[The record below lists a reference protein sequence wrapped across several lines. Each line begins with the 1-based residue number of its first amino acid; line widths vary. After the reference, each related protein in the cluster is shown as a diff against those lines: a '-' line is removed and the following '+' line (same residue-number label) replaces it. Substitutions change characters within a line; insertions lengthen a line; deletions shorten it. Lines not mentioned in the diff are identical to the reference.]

1 MINMMKVI
9 PHNYVTRY
17 GYHYFATDD
26 GHIYS
31 EHLKRNISEYTDK
44 DGYKKVRL
52 SNGDG
57 SRKVFSVHRLILETF
72 EPNPNSSILQVN
84 HKDGNKANNSLS
96 NLEWVTCKEN
106 INHGYKLGLYSNI
119 GDNNNGDH
127 KLCTA
132 QVLEIINLL
141 LEHKMTIQAIAD
153 KFQVSKFAIESIKY
167 KRTWKHLTA
176 NIDFYKG
183 STTSRNDVGCKQMTA
198 EMEGS
203 SNEDEEIV

>member
-1 MINMMKVI
+1 MMKLI

-17 GYHYFATDD
+17 GYHYYATDD

-72 EPNPNSSILQVN
+72 IPNENSKNLQVN
-84 HKDGNKANNSLS
+84 HIDGNKTNNNLI
-96 NLEWVTCKEN
+96 NLEWVTNKEN
-106 INHGYKLGLYSNI
+106 VNHGYRIGLYHNI

-127 KLCTA
+127 KLCTK
-132 QVLEIINLL
+132 QVLEIIDLL
-141 LEHKMTIQAIAD
+141 LEHNLTIQEIAN
-153 KFQVSKFAIESIKY
+153 KYEVSKHAIESIKY
-167 KRTWKHLTA
+167 KKTWKHLTQ
-176 NIDFYKG
+176 NINFYKG
-183 STTSRNDVGCKQMTA
+183 STTSESVSNKLMVT
-198 EMEGS
+198 EMENS

>member
-1 MINMMKVI
+1 MMKVI

-17 GYHYFATDD
+17 GYRYYATDD

-31 EHLKRNISEYTDK
+31 QHLQRNISEYFDK

-72 EPNPNSSILQVN
+72 DPNPHSSELQVN
-84 HKDGNKANNSLS
+84 HKDGDKINNRLS
-96 NLEWVTCKEN
+96 NLQWATCKEN
-106 INHGYKLGLYSNI
+106 INHAYNLGLYHNV

-127 KLCTA
+127 KLCTS
-132 QVLEIINLL
+132 QVLEIIDLL
-141 LEHKMTIQAIAD
+141 LAHELTIQQIAN
-153 KFQVSKFAIESIKY
+153 KFQVSKYAIECIKY
-167 KRTWKHLTA
+167 KKTWKHLTK
-176 NIDFYKG
+176 NTNFYEG
-183 STTSRNDVGCKQMTA
+183 STTSHNDVNCKQMTI
-198 EMEGS
+198 EMEDS

>member
-1 MINMMKVI
+1 MIIMMKVI

-31 EHLKRNISEYTDK
+31 EHLKRNISEYFDK

-72 EPNPNSSILQVN
+72 EPNPNSDILQVN
-84 HKDGNKANNSLS
+84 HIDGDKTNNCLS

-106 INHGYKLGLYSNI
+106 INHAYNLGLYSNI
-119 GDNNNGDH
+119 GDNNNGPH
-127 KLCTA
+127 TLNTN
-132 QVLEIINLL
+132 QVLEIIDLL
-141 LEHKMTIQAIAD
+141 LEHKMTIQDIAN
-153 KFQVSKFAIESIKY
+153 KFHTSKFAIECIKY
-167 KRTWKHLTA
+167 KKTWKHLTKD
-176 NIDFYKG
+176 IDFYQG
-183 STTSRNDVGCKQMTA
+183 STTNQNDVNRKLMA
-198 EMEGS
+198 IEMES
-203 SNEDEEIV
+203 SLNKDEDIV

>member
-1 MINMMKVI
+1 MMKVI

-31 EHLKRNISEYTDK
+31 EHLKRNLSEYFDK

-72 EPNPNSSILQVN
+72 EPNPNSANLQVN
-84 HKDGNKANNSLS
+84 HKDGDKTNNSLS

-106 INHGYKLGLYSNI
+106 INHAYRLGLYSNI
-119 GDNNNGDH
+119 GDKNNGDH
-127 KLCTA
+127 KLTTP
-132 QVLEIINLL
+132 QVLEIIDLL
-141 LEHKMTIQAIAD
+141 LAHQMTIQAIAD
-153 KFQVSKFAIESIKY
+153 KYHVSKFAIESIKY
-167 KRTWKHLTA
+167 KRTWKHLTKD
-176 NIDFYKG
+176 IDFYKG
-183 STTSRNDVGCKQMTA
+183 STTSHNDVDRKPKA
-198 EMEGS
+198 IEMEGS
-203 SNEDEEIV
+203 SKEDEEMV

>member
-1 MINMMKVI
+1 MMKVI

-17 GYHYFATDD
+17 GYRYYATDD

-31 EHLKRNISEYTDK
+31 EHLKRNISEYFDK

-72 EPNPNSSILQVN
+72 EPNPNSANLQVN
-84 HKDGNKANNSLS
+84 HKDGDKTNNCLS

-106 INHGYKLGLYSNI
+106 INHGYQLGLYSNI

-127 KLCTA
+127 VLVTQ
-132 QVLEIINLL
+132 QVLEIIDLL

-153 KFQVSKFAIESIKY
+153 KYHVSKFAIESIKY
-167 KRTWKHLTA
+167 KCTWKHLTKD
-176 NIDFYKG
+176 IDFYEG
-183 STTSRNDVGCKQMTA
+183 STTKCKSQA
-198 EMEGS
+198 NG
-203 SNEDEEIV
+203 D

>member
-1 MINMMKVI
+1 MKVI

-17 GYHYFATDD
+17 GYRYFATED

-72 EPNPNSSILQVN
+72 QPNPNSKNLQVN
-84 HKDGNKANNSLS
+84 HIDGNKTNNCIS
-96 NLEWVTCKEN
+96 NLEWVTCKQN
-106 INHGYKLGLYSNI
+106 INHAYNLGLYHNI

-127 KLCTA
+127 KLSTP
-132 QVLEIINLL
+132 QVLEIIDLL
-141 LEHKMTIQAIAD
+141 LQYKMTIQAIAN
-153 KFQVSKFAIESIKY
+153 KYQVSKFAIESIKY
-167 KRTWKHLTA
+167 KRTWKHLTK

-183 STTSRNDVGCKQMTA
+183 STTSHNDVSSKLMAT
-198 EMEGS
+198 EMESS
-203 SNEDEEIV
+203 SNIEDDEIV

>member
-1 MINMMKVI
+1 MMKII

-17 GYHYFATDD
+17 GYHYYATDD

-31 EHLKRNISEYTDK
+31 EHLGRNISEYFDK

-72 EPNPNSSILQVN
+72 EPNPNSANLQVN
-84 HKDGNKANNSLS
+84 HKDGNKTNNNLS

-106 INHGYKLGLYSNI
+106 IDHAYNLGLYSNI

-127 KLCTA
+127 KLTTP
-132 QVLEIINLL
+132 QVLEIIDLL
-141 LEHKMTIQAIAD
+141 LEHKMTIQAIAN
-153 KFQVSKFAIESIKY
+153 KYQVSKFAIESIKY
-167 KRTWKHLTA
+167 KRTWKHLTK

-183 STTSRNDVGCKQMTA
+183 STTSQNDVGYKPTVA
-198 EMEGS
+198 EMESPSQEG
-203 SNEDEEIV
+203 EEIV

>member
-1 MINMMKVI
+1 MIMKVI

-17 GYHYFATDD
+17 GYHYLATDD

-31 EHLKRNISEYTDK
+31 EHLKRNISEYFDK

-72 EPNPNSSILQVN
+72 EPNPNSDKLQVN
-84 HKDGNKANNSLS
+84 HKDGNKTNNALS

-106 INHGYKLGLYSNI
+106 INHAYNLGLYSNI
-119 GDNNNGDH
+119 GDNNNGEH

-132 QVLEIINLL
+132 QVLEIIDLL
-141 LEHKMTIQAIAD
+141 LKHEMTIQAIAN
-153 KFQVSKFAIESIKY
+153 KYSVSKYAIECIKY
-167 KRTWKHLTA
+167 KKTWKHLTK

-183 STTSRNDVGCKQMTA
+183 STTSHNDVDCKQMTI
-198 EMEGS
+198 EMES
-203 SNEDEEIV
+203 SSEEDEEMV

>member
-1 MINMMKVI
+1 MMKVI

-17 GYHYFATDD
+17 GYHYYATDD

-52 SNGDG
+52 SNGNG
-57 SRKVFSVHRLILETF
+57 SRKVFSVHRLVLETF
-72 EPNPNSSILQVN
+72 EPNSNSDNLQVN
-84 HKDGNKANNSLS
+84 HKDGHKDNNKLS

-106 INHGYKLGLYSNI
+106 INHAYNLGLYSNI
-119 GDNNNGDH
+119 GDDNNGEH
-127 KLCTA
+127 KLKTQ

-141 LEHKMTIQAIAD
+141 LQHQMTIQAIAD
-153 KFQVSKFAIESIKY
+153 KYSVSKYAIECIKY
-167 KRTWKHLTA
+167 KKTWKHLTK
-176 NIDFYKG
+176 NINFYQG
-183 STTSRNDVGCKQMTA
+183 STTSLNDVNHKLMVV
-198 EMEGS
+198 EMESS

>member
-1 MINMMKVI
+1 MMKII

-17 GYHYFATDD
+17 GYHYYATDD

-31 EHLKRNISEYTDK
+31 EHLKRNISEYFDK

-72 EPNPNSSILQVN
+72 EPNINSDKLQVN
-84 HKDGNKANNSLS
+84 HIDGDKTNNKLS
-96 NLEWVTCKEN
+96 NLEWVSCKEN
-106 INHGYKLGLYSNI
+106 INHAY
-119 GDNNNGDH
+119 
-127 KLCTA
+127 
-132 QVLEIINLL
+132 NLL
-141 LEHKMTIQAIAD
+141 LSHEMTIQAIAD
-153 KFQVSKFAIESIKY
+153 KYNVSKHAIESIKY
-167 KRTWKHLTA
+167 KKTWKHLTK

-183 STTSRNDVGCKQMTA
+183 STTSCNDVSSKPMTA
-198 EMEGS
+198 EMESS

>member
-1 MINMMKVI
+1 MKVI

-17 GYHYFATDD
+17 GYRYYATED

-72 EPNPNSSILQVN
+72 CPNENSDKLQVN
-84 HKDGNKANNSLS
+84 HKDGNKQNNNLS

-106 INHGYKLGLYSNI
+106 INHAYNLGLYSNI

-127 KLCTA
+127 VLTTN
-132 QVLEIINLL
+132 QVLEIIQLL
-141 LEHKMTIQAIAD
+141 LEHKMTIQAIAN
-153 KFQVSKFAIESIKY
+153 KYHVSKFAIESIKY
-167 KRTWKHLTA
+167 KKTWKHLTKD
-176 NIDFYKG
+176 IDFYKG
-183 STTSRNDVGCKQMTA
+183 STTSESVGRKPMA
-198 EMEGS
+198 VEMESPLNKG
-203 SNEDEEIV
+203 EEIV

>member
-1 MINMMKVI
+1 MMKVI

-17 GYHYFATDD
+17 GYHYLATDD
-26 GHIYS
+26 GYIYS

-57 SRKVFSVHRLILETF
+57 SRKVFSVHRLVLETF
-72 EPNPNSSILQVN
+72 EPNPNSDNLQVN
-84 HKDGNKANNSLS
+84 HKDGDKTNNALS

-106 INHGYKLGLYSNI
+106 INHGYRTGLYHNI

-127 KLCTA
+127 VLKTP

-153 KFQVSKFAIESIKY
+153 KYSVSKHAIECIKY
-167 KRTWKHLTA
+167 KKTWKHLTKD
-176 NIDFYKG
+176 IDFYKG
-183 STTSRNDVGCKQMTA
+183 STTSPSDVSRKPMAA

-203 SNEDEEIV
+203 SKEDDEIV

>member
-1 MINMMKVI
+1 MMKVI

-17 GYHYFATDD
+17 GYHYYATDD

-31 EHLKRNISEYTDK
+31 EHLKRNISEYFDK

-72 EPNPNSSILQVN
+72 QPNPHSNELQVN
-84 HKDGNKANNSLS
+84 HKDGDKTNNKLS
-96 NLEWVTCKEN
+96 NLEWVTCKQN
-106 INHGYKLGLYSNI
+106 INHAYNLGLYTNI

-127 KLCTA
+127 KLCTS
-132 QVLEIINLL
+132 QVLEIIDLL
-141 LEHKMTIQAIAD
+141 LNQKLTIQAIAD
-153 KFQVSKFAIESIKY
+153 KYQVSKHAIESIKY
-167 KRTWKHLTA
+167 KKTWKHLTK

-183 STTSRNDVGCKQMTA
+183 STTSHTDVSNKQMVA
-198 EMEGS
+198 EMESPSVEG
-203 SNEDEEIV
+203 EEIV

>member
-1 MINMMKVI
+1 MMKII

-17 GYHYFATDD
+17 GYHYYATDD

-31 EHLKRNISEYTDK
+31 EHLQRNISEYTDK

-72 EPNPNSSILQVN
+72 QPNENSDKLQVN
-84 HKDGNKANNSLS
+84 HKDGNKANNKLE
-96 NLEWVTCKEN
+96 NLEWVTCKQN
-106 INHGYKLGLYSNI
+106 IIHAYNLGLYSNI

-127 KLCTA
+127 KLCTS
-132 QVLEIINLL
+132 QVLEIIDLL
-141 LEHKMTIQAIAD
+141 LKQELTIQQIAN
-153 KFQVSKFAIESIKY
+153 KYNVSKYAIECIKY
-167 KRTWKHLTA
+167 KKTWKHLTK

-183 STTSRNDVGCKQMTA
+183 STTNHNDVNCKPMA
-198 EMEGS
+198 VEMES
-203 SNEDEEIV
+203 SSIEDEEIV

>member
-1 MINMMKVI
+1 MMKVI

-17 GYHYFATDD
+17 GYRYYATDD

-31 EHLKRNISEYTDK
+31 QHLQRNISEYFDK

-72 EPNPNSSILQVN
+72 DPNPHSSELQVN
-84 HKDGNKANNSLS
+84 HKDGDKTNNRLS
-96 NLEWVTCKEN
+96 NLQWATCKEN
-106 INHGYKLGLYSNI
+106 INHAYNLGLYHNV

-127 KLCTA
+127 KLCTS
-132 QVLEIINLL
+132 QVLEIIDLL
-141 LEHKMTIQAIAD
+141 LAHELTIQQIAN
-153 KFQVSKFAIESIKY
+153 KFQVSKYAIECIKY
-167 KRTWKHLTA
+167 KKTWKHLTK
-176 NIDFYKG
+176 NTNFYEG
-183 STTSRNDVGCKQMTA
+183 STTSHNDVNCKQMTI
-198 EMEGS
+198 EMEDS

>member
-1 MINMMKVI
+1 MKVI

-17 GYHYFATDD
+17 GYRYFATED

-72 EPNPNSSILQVN
+72 QPNPNSKNLQVN
-84 HKDGNKANNSLS
+84 HIDGNKTNNCIS
-96 NLEWVTCKEN
+96 NLEWVTCKQN
-106 INHGYKLGLYSNI
+106 INHAYNLGLYHNI

-127 KLCTA
+127 KLSTP
-132 QVLEIINLL
+132 QVLEIIDLL
-141 LEHKMTIQAIAD
+141 LQHKMTIQAIAN
-153 KFQVSKFAIESIKY
+153 KYQVSKFAIESIKY
-167 KRTWKHLTA
+167 KRTWKHLTK

-183 STTSRNDVGCKQMTA
+183 STTSRNDVSSKLMAT
-198 EMEGS
+198 EMESS
-203 SNEDEEIV
+203 SNIEDDEIV

>member
-1 MINMMKVI
+1 MMKII

-17 GYHYFATDD
+17 GYHYYATDD

-31 EHLKRNISEYTDK
+31 EHLKRNISEYFDK

-72 EPNPNSSILQVN
+72 EPNINSDKLQVN
-84 HKDGNKANNSLS
+84 HIDGDKTNNKLS
-96 NLEWVTCKEN
+96 NLEWVSCKEN
-106 INHGYKLGLYSNI
+106 INHAYNLGLYSNI
-119 GDNNNGDH
+119 GDNNNGEH
-127 KLCTA
+127 KLVTA

-141 LEHKMTIQAIAD
+141 LSHEMTIQAIAD
-153 KFQVSKFAIESIKY
+153 KYNVSKHAIESIKY
-167 KRTWKHLTA
+167 KKTWKHLTK

-183 STTSRNDVGCKQMTA
+183 STTSRNDVSSKPMTA
-198 EMEGS
+198 EMES
-203 SNEDEEIV
+203 SSDEDEEIV